1 MAQNMETCKNF
12 FSIYCF
18 VKLFLVFILIQ
29 NSYAEITF
37 QKLENKKVPFLDFF
51 LLKFENKLIQR
62 AQVLGNQ
69 LIISRVQ
76 YSNIGIQVNFEKKDK
91 KIFINIYAIMD
102 RNRYSKKK
110 YRQKLTDC
118 NQVRNLIFYKR
129 LGYKVFSQK
138 RDPSLSEG
146 LMEDIFKENFFNN
159 LSFSDKEIEFLLNS
173 MFVNVTILN
182 PVSKIELSCYGKA
195 NEYELD

>member
-1 MAQNMETCKNF
+1 MDLDNKKEE
-12 FSIYCF
+12 
-18 VKLFLVFILIQ
+18 ILI
-29 NSYAEITF
+29 
-37 QKLENKKVPFLDFF
+37 
-51 LLKFENKLIQR
+51 
-62 AQVLGNQ
+62 
-69 LIISRVQ
+69 
-76 YSNIGIQVNFEKKDK
+76 NIH
-91 KIFINIYAIMD
+91 AIMD
-102 RNRYSKKK
+102 RARYKKKK
-110 YRQKLTDC
+110 YIQKLSDC

-195 NEYELD
+195 NVYELD